1 MEKWKKIQRCATD
14 LHSVR
19 WCHTT
24 SRSRWASGNQPFHMS
39 VTVSRS
45 EKKQKDSC
53 RNSFV
58 MYASF
63 RPSLSRKKALHQIC
77 LQQVAGGSTHRC
89 QQQKGR
95 LLLEWKT
102 RAGFVGMITMQN
114 IFYVE
119 HCLPLNSP
127 RKIPCRA
134 PQSQKGSP
142 GMVAFFKVSD
152 CLKKRF
158 LLQVGCVQTQCW
170 YWLWPLVPLHG
181 VVLDMWLQVQDPK
194 ASPKCSFV
202 MASTHQA
209 FPSTQVEQ
217 YWTPKRHCFSLLPSK
232 PVVCGDFCLVPHTQ
246 GFFGAG
252 WHIFFFETKFFII
265 WWLFTGSCR
274 AEYPP
279 GKPLDLETTKDHCVF
294 AIWKIWMKV
303 YGINWGRMT
312 PSLWHRKPL

>member
-1 MEKWKKIQRCATD
+1 MEKD
-14 LHSVR
+14 
-19 WCHTT
+19 TT
-24 SRSRWASGNQPFHMS
+24 LRHRFAFCKMVPHH
-39 VTVSRS
+39 
-45 EKKQKDSC
+45 KQKQVSQWKPALPYVRDC
-53 RNSFV
+53 V
-58 MYASF
+58 
-63 RPSLSRKKALHQIC
+63 PVRKKAERLLPQLVCHVC
-77 LQQVAGGSTHRC
+77 ELPPKLVP
-89 QQQKGR
+89 QKGSAPN
-95 LLLEWKT
+95 LLA
-102 RAGFVGMITMQN
+102 AGCRGKYPQMPAAEGQVVVGMENQGRLCWHDHHAEH
-114 IFYVE
+114 FYVE

-252 WHIFFFETKFFII
+252 WHIFFSETKFFII

>member
-1 MEKWKKIQRCATD
+1 METSPSICPWLCPGQKK
-14 LHSVR
+14 
-19 WCHTT
+19 
-24 SRSRWASGNQPFHMS
+24 
-39 VTVSRS
+39 
-45 EKKQKDSC
+45 
-53 RNSFV
+53 
-58 MYASF
+58 
-63 RPSLSRKKALHQIC
+63 SRKTLAATRLSCMRASAQACPVKRLCTKFAC
-77 LQQVAGGSTHRC
+77 SRLQGEVPTDASSRRAGCCWNG
-89 QQQKGR
+89 KPGR
-95 LLLEWKT
+95 LCWHDHHAEH
-102 RAGFVGMITMQN
+102 
-114 IFYVE
+114 FYVE

-142 GMVAFFKVSD
+142 GMLAFVKVSD